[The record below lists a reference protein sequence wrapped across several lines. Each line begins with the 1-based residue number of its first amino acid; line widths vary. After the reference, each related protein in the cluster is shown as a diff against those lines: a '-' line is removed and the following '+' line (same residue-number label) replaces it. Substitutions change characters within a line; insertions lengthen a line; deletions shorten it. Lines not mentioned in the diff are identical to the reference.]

1 MTAISIRVGK
11 KSYERARFAGER
23 TLFVRIVVFGLVFA
37 GPFNVLH
44 CMDQVAVRN
53 HGMMGGL
60 LEFTGAVIFS
70 GAALVLGGM
79 FEQFGGFQMMI
90 DAFLGHVFRIANTG
104 NLKLLEDILLFGL
117 LDEEEM
123 APCGDLEQNIQP
135 TRE

>member
-79 FEQFGGFQMMI
+79 LEQFGGFQMMI
-90 DAFLGHVFRIANTG
+90 DAFLGHVFRIANAG
-104 NLKLLEDILLFGL
+104 NLKLLEDLLLFGL
-117 LDEEEM
+117 LDHEEM
-123 APCGDLEQNIQP
+123 AQRGDLEQYSQP